1 MNALWRI
8 ISVFWGAGGTDG
20 VAAVNWAAGSTTG
33 GDLTKYVVGTSNVE
47 KIPTPV
53 AEAVD
58 VKLGPLEKMPT
69 PVAEAVD
76 VKLGPLSGPNPVL
89 EAGPKVGSL
98 VCATLGPK

>member
-8 ISVFWGAGGTDG
+8 ISVFWGAGGIDG
-20 VAAVNWAAGSTTG
+20 VVAVNWAAGSTTG
-33 GDLTKYVVGTSNVE
+33 SDLTKYVVGTSSVE
-47 KIPTPV
+47 KI
-53 AEAVD
+53 
-58 VKLGPLEKMPT
+58 PT